1 MSSEHQPAFSI
12 IGGNNSQ
19 NQQQPPKPQDQKPK
33 KPLPTDR
40 IPLST
45 QLDIL
50 RAYGAI
56 STPDGKP
63 IRLKELGAVVKRDPD
78 TVSLC
83 NPFFSDLKLII
94 KDGGGY
100 LPSAEVVNYHNAYQ
114 WNPETAAREL
124 APMISESWFAQELM
138 SKLNFRPL
146 EESEAIADLAKAVSA
161 GPKYKKSLRLL
172 LEYMEVAGLVT
183 RDGHMLVKAS
193 QTPVAQVRSERPIEQ
208 PMARSAEPPAPEPQP
223 QQREAQS
230 ARSSVTTS
238 FSQPTEGTVQFH
250 ISVKVSMSEFATWQ
264 ADRIQAFFGGIAQV
278 LAAKGTVEKEA
289 SKG

>member
-1 MSSEHQPAFSI
+1 MSKQQSTLSVI
-12 IGGNNSQ
+12 DGGGGSDRP
-19 NQQQPPKPQDQKPK
+19 QQPPKPEEQKPK

-50 RAYGAI
+50 RGYGAI

-83 NPFFSDLKLII
+83 NPFFSDVKLIT

-100 LPSAEVVNYHNAYQ
+100 LPSAEVVNYHNAYK
-114 WNPETAAREL
+114 WNPDTAAREI
-124 APMISESWFAQELM
+124 APIISESWFAQELM

-161 GPKYKKSLRLL
+161 GPKYKKNLKLL
-172 LEYMEVAGLVT
+172 LDYIEAAGLVT
-183 RDGHMLVKAS
+183 RDGNMLVKAS
-193 QTPVAQVRSERPIEQ
+193 QTSVPQARNERPIEQ
-208 PMARSAEPPAPEPQP
+208 PVEQSAPEPQHREP
-223 QQREAQS
+223 QAT
-230 ARSSVTTS
+230 RSSVTTS
-238 FSQPTEGTVQFH
+238 FAQPTEGTVQFH
-250 ISVKVSMSEFATWQ
+250 ISVKVSMSEFAGWQ

-278 LAAKGTVEKEA
+278 LAAKGNVEKEA